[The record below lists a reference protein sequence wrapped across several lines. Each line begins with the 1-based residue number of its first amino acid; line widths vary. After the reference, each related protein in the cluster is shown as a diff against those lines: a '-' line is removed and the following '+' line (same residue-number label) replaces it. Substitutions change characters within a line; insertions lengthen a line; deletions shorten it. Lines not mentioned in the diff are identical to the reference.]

1 MGDGEGDGD
10 DLLMKQNR
18 ELGRAAAAAAG
29 GGCTSLTA
37 KLNLQN
43 STPTIFSSRTFD

>member
-18 ELGRAAAAAAG
+18 ELGQAAAAAG
-29 GGCTSLTA
+29 GGCTLLTA

-43 STPTIFSSRTFD
+43 STPTIFSSQTFD